1 MIEATSLLGFGE
13 AGQAFA
19 QPGVAAF
26 DIKTEIPATRLTK
39 IREYERADIRWSAT
53 PAGAL
58 AQADLVLC
66 LVTADQALAAAQ
78 RCAPLLKSGT
88 LWLDMNS
95 VAPGTK
101 REAAQAIEAA
111 GGRYVDVAVMAP
123 VLPAQLGVPLLVAG
137 AHAEDAAEA
146 LRAYG
151 FTKVAV
157 SGSNVGDASAIKMIR
172 SVMVK
177 GLEALTAEC
186 VLAAE
191 RAGVRGAVLAS
202 LDASW
207 KEQSWATRADYNL
220 DRMLAHG
227 TRRAAEMEEVAK
239 TLSDLGVDPAMTH
252 GTIQRQREMGALGLA
267 PPEGLTA
274 KLDAIGGEGGVIAA
288 PLRRPGLEP
297 GAGCLSGRSNKEKAL
312 SRLKAGTTKVF
323 GGNA

>member
-1 MIEATSLLGFGE
+1 MIGVTSLVGFGE

-19 QPGVAAF
+19 QPGVGAF
-26 DIKTEIPATRLTK
+26 DIATENGETRPAK
-39 IREYERADIRWSAT
+39 IAEYERADIRWSAT

-58 AQADLVLC
+58 AHAELVLS

-78 RCAPLLKSGT
+78 RCAPLLKPGT

-101 REAAQAIEAA
+101 REAARAIEAA

-123 VLPAQLGVPLLVAG
+123 VLPARLGVPLLVAG
-137 AHAEDAAEA
+137 PHADAAAEA

-157 SGSNVGDASAIKMIR
+157 SGPNVGDASAIKMIR
-172 SVMVK
+172 SVMIK

-191 RAGVRGAVLAS
+191 RAGVREAVLAS

-207 KEQSWATRADYNL
+207 KEQGWAERADYNL
-220 DRMLAHG
+220 DRMLEHG

-239 TLSDLGVDPAMTH
+239 TLSDLGVDPAMTR
-252 GTIQRQREMGALGLA
+252 GTIQRQREMGALGMT

-274 KLDAIGGEGGVIAA
+274 KLAA
-288 PLRRPGLEP
+288 VE
-297 GAGCLSGRSNKEKAL
+297 AES
-312 SRLKAGTTKVF
+312 
-323 GGNA
+323 

>member
-1 MIEATSLLGFGE
+1 MIGVTSLVGFGE

-26 DIKTEIPATRLTK
+26 DIATENVHTRLHK
-39 IREYERADIRWSAT
+39 IAEFERADVRWSAT

-58 AQADLVLC
+58 AHADLVLC

-78 RCAPLLKSGT
+78 RCAPLLRQGA

-111 GGRYVDVAVMAP
+111 GGRYVDVAVMSP
-123 VLPAQLGVPLLVAG
+123 VLPARLSVPLLVAG
-137 AHAEDAAEA
+137 PHAAPAVEA

-151 FTKVAV
+151 FTKISIA
-157 SGSNVGDASAIKMIR
+157 GPMVGDASAIKMIR
-172 SVMVK
+172 SVMIK

-191 RAGVRGAVLAS
+191 RAGVREAVLAS

-207 KEQSWATRADYNL
+207 KEQGWAERADYNL

-239 TLSDLGVDPAMTH
+239 TLSDLGVDPAMTR
-252 GTIQRQREMGALGLA
+252 GTIQRQREMGALGMT

-274 KLDAIGGEGGVIAA
+274 KLAAIEGRVA
-288 PLRRPGLEP
+288 
-297 GAGCLSGRSNKEKAL
+297 
-312 SRLKAGTTKVF
+312 
-323 GGNA
+323 